1 MRKLLFKYS
10 LYSHPEN
17 GNCRVWQIAGL
28 PPGQPLPQRNRP
40 ETLTIKRNHGFRLS
54 GARTRATRKITK
66 SSPIQGD
73 SWGKVTSQRGTRSS
87 YMTPNKN
94 LIRNHPQNSATKITI
109 KSSENHQKGGRER
122 QHKRLRNHAE
132 SSINTM
138 KVHTRSSLPP
148 NHPSLS
154 LDLTLSSQ
162 ASPRKLEKIRTK
174 MRKQMSWVP
183 TVGCHPSPQE
193 YIWRHPKDQTTL
205 T

>member
-1 MRKLLFKYS
+1 MKAPRI
-10 LYSHPEN
+10 
-17 GNCRVWQIAGL
+17 W
-28 PPGQPLPQRNRP
+28 
-40 ETLTIKRNHGFRLS
+40 
-54 GARTRATRKITK
+54 K
-66 SSPIQGD
+66 SSDFLHRTDGQRPQPCLASMQGRI
-73 SWGKVTSQRGTRSS
+73 WKSS
-87 YMTPNKN
+87 YVTPNNN
-94 LIRNHPQNSATKITI
+94 LARNHPQNSATKITT
-109 KSSENHQKGGRER
+109 KSSENHQKGGWER